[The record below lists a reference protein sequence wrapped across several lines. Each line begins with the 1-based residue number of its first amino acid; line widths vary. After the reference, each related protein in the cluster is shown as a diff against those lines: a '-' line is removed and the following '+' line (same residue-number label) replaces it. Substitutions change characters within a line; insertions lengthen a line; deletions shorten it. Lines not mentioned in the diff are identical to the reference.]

1 MADAKDIDLATLK
14 KCLPKAKE
22 ANLAKFIE
30 GINETFDT
38 FDMTNPQRQAMFL
51 AQTAHESGNFKFTE
65 ENLNYSGSAL
75 MRVWPRHYPTKEIAA
90 VYNRNKEM
98 IGNRSYGGRM
108 GNGDEASG
116 EGWKYRGRGIIQL
129 TGKNNYRACSEALG
143 IDLIENPEIAKD
155 NPVAVLSAGWF
166 WETRRLNRWCDK
178 GDVKKVTRLINGGTN
193 GLKDRE
199 QHYNHILHV
208 LS

>member
-38 FDMTNPQRQAMFL
+38 FDMINPQRQAMFL
-51 AQTAHESGNFKFTE
+51 AQTAHESGNFRYTE
-65 ENLNYSGSAL
+65 ENLNYSGSTL
-75 MRVWPRHYPTKEIAA
+75 MRV
-90 VYNRNKEM
+90 
-98 IGNRSYGGRM
+98 
-108 GNGDEASG
+108 
-116 EGWKYRGRGIIQL
+116 L
-129 TGKNNYRACSEALG
+129 
-143 IDLIENPEIAKD
+143 ENPEMAKD